1 MTNVS
6 DLGFVLH
13 VYLCQSSE
21 TPSFARDDF
30 FDGMGSLFNQKKAC
44 GFIKPHAFFLFWVDA
59 LIGSLHFID
68 PHPVNFHLGRKLC
81 AGIGTTFVHSQIE

>member
-13 VYLCQSSE
+13 VYVCQSIE

-30 FDGMGSLFNQKKAC
+30 FDGKGSLFNQKKAC
-44 GFIKPHAFFLFWVDA
+44 GFIKPHAFFNVF
-59 LIGSLHFID
+59 G
-68 PHPVNFHLGRKLC
+68 
-81 AGIGTTFVHSQIE
+81 